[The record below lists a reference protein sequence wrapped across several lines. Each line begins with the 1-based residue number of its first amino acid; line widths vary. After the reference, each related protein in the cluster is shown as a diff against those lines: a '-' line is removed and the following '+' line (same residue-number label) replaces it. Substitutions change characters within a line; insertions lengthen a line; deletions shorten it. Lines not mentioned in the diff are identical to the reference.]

1 MWNTIG
7 YYSVIA
13 ALVLF
18 GLLAIVFL
26 FGAIWPMKARTDSQK
41 KRAKARRTSIRVASV
56 AGVIAVGAASA
67 LAAGAVAPEAPAPI
81 TLTCSL
87 NSAHPRPGMTV
98 TLTYTI
104 QSRQPMQVGLGA
116 GIYDYQ
122 RNDSSTG
129 TGDIDSFQL
138 VQGDNTKTRIVPIP
152 KDLPSG
158 TYELTAEV
166 WPPNKVGADGAE
178 TLADTPC
185 ATFSVPK

>member
-1 MWNTIG
+1 MWNTIA

-18 GLLAIVFL
+18 GLLAIGFL
-26 FGAIWPMKARTDSQK
+26 FGAIWPMKARTASQR
-41 KRAKARRTSIRVASV
+41 KRAQARRTSIRVAGV
-56 AGVIAVGAASA
+56 AGAIAVAAA
-67 LAAGAVAPEAPAPI
+67 TTLLTGVVAPEAPAPI
-81 TLTCSL
+81 TLACSL

-98 TLTYTI
+98 TLTYAI
-104 QSRQPMQVGLGA
+104 QSKQPMQVGLGA
-116 GIYDYQ
+116 GIYDDQ

-129 TGDIDSFQL
+129 TGDIDSIQL

-166 WPPNKVGADGAE
+166 WPPNKIGADGAE
-178 TLADTPC
+178 ILADTPC